1 MEKKDANPLEG
12 VKYAKEIRH
21 NRDTF
26 PHPQNPE
33 SPCDSKQAQEHRRS
47 SNWCSVKTSLGW
59 VHKYFIKC
67 GVWQH
72 KQNNQNR
79 QKWQKKVVSNQTR
92 RILSPLACYNV
103 SQQAGITRRN
113 YRRKYKT
120 YFMAFSFDE
129 SV

>member
-47 SNWCSVKTSLGW
+47 SN
-59 VHKYFIKC
+59 
-67 GVWQH
+67 
-72 KQNNQNR
+72 
-79 QKWQKKVVSNQTR
+79 
-92 RILSPLACYNV
+92 
-103 SQQAGITRRN
+103 
-113 YRRKYKT
+113 
-120 YFMAFSFDE
+120 
-129 SV
+129 